1 MRFSVPVRF
10 ALLFLWMSLAVRIPA
25 QQPSGTAI
33 LSGIVSDQS
42 GAKIVHAEV
51 HLEGAGRTRDV
62 ATDSQGRFTV
72 GLEPGTYKL
81 SISSGG
87 FQPFERDELTLKTG
101 QDVSLKIIL
110 NIATHEEELNVRSD
124 GASSATDPNNNLGAF
139 RFQEEQLNVFSDN
152 DEIFQQQLAAI
163 VGTDT
168 LNPAQLYVDG
178 FSGGRIPPKKALR
191 EVRINQNP
199 LSTQFDRF
207 GLDRIE
213 VFTKP
218 GLTAFHGD
226 FSVEFNNQD
235 LNAKNPFAA
244 TAQPAYHTVIEDGSI
259 TGPLNKK
266 TSFFLAGTRNDHGNQ
281 SIVNAVVLDSNLQP
295 TPFSQAVPNPQA
307 SNTWSLRVDR
317 QLTPSDVF
325 VARYEFFNTDVRNGS
340 LTALVLPSEATNFSL
355 TTQSIQAGDTHVIS
369 PKAVSETRFQ
379 YTRNRSRR
387 DPVDNSA
394 AVIVQGYFRGGGN
407 PNQALHDSDD
417 RFEFQ
422 QYFSKSTGKHLL
434 RFGGRYRV
442 DREANLASAGFN
454 GQYTFPDLSSYA
466 ITLAGIQQGL
476 SGAAIRALGGG
487 ASQFNVAL
495 GNPSAAILSGDLA
508 LYAEDT
514 WQIRKNLSIIAG
526 MRFESQFA
534 VPDHFDPAPRVGL
547 GWAIQRKKDK
557 IPLLVL
563 RPGFGIFYDRLGQRD
578 LLQSVRQNGVTEQ
591 AYFVSN
597 PDFFPNVPTAGTIN
611 TPGFAPLSTYQPSV
625 IRMNPSLRTAY
636 DLVGTISAEH
646 SFGRY
651 GSLSA
656 TYSALKGVHQY
667 LTRNANAPLPG
678 TYNSNDPASGVRP
691 LGSIQNIYQYDSSG
705 NANRRFFSLN
715 FSAYPLRKLF
725 LSGYYVAQR
734 FLTDSEGASATVSDS
749 YNVHADY
756 GRSGTDLE
764 KHFVLASQWQL
775 PLNFNFV
782 SLLNYH
788 TGLPYNITI
797 GDDLNGDTF
806 FNERPAF
813 ATDLSRPSVRRT
825 ALGNFDTAPIPGQAI
840 VPFNYGHSPDYLSW
854 SPELDAI
861 VRLGKR
867 AAPTKNAPGPGPR
880 PFQLGIAFRAEN
892 ALNRTNAAI
901 PVGVLSPCDVSVAS
915 CAATGGYNPLFG
927 RSIALAGGS
936 STTAANRNVSLRAFF
951 TF

>member
-1 MRFSVPVRF
+1 MRFLIKVRF
-10 ALLFLWMSLAVRIPA
+10 ALLLFCVSMTLCLVG
-25 QQPSGTAI
+25 QQPSGAVV
-33 LSGIVSDQS
+33 LSGVVADQS
-42 GAKIVHAEV
+42 AAKIVNAQI
-51 HLEGAGRTRDV
+51 HLKGAGRERD
-62 ATDSQGRFTV
+62 ASTDVRGRFSV
-72 GLEPGTYKL
+72 GLEPGVYELT
-81 SISSGG
+81 ISSIG
-87 FQPFERDELTLKTG
+87 FQPFVRDAIVLKTG
-101 QDVSLKIIL
+101 QDVNLKIVL

-163 VGTDT
+163 VGTDAI
-168 LNPAQLYVDG
+168 NPAQLYVDG
-178 FSGGRIPPKKALR
+178 FSGGRIPPKRALR

-244 TAQPAYHTVIEDGSI
+244 TAQPAYHTVIEDGSV
-259 TGPLNKK
+259 TGPLNSK
-266 TSFFLAGTRNDHGNQ
+266 TSFFLAGNRTDHQNQ
-281 SIVNAVVLDSNLQP
+281 SIVNAVVLDSDNLP
-295 TPFSQAVPNPQA
+295 TPFSQAVPNPQN
-307 SNTWSLRVDR
+307 SNTWSVRLDR

-325 VARYEFFNTDVRNGS
+325 VARYEFFSSDVRNGS

-355 TTQSIQAGDTHVIS
+355 TTQSIQAGDTHIIS
-369 PKAVSETRFQ
+369 TKAVSETRFQ

-387 DPVDNSA
+387 DPVDTSA
-394 AVIVQGYFRGGGN
+394 AIVVQGYFRGGGN
-407 PNQALHDSDD
+407 PNQAFHDSDD

-422 QYFSKSTGKHLL
+422 QYFSKSAGKHLL

-454 GQYTFPDLSSYA
+454 GQYIFPDLSTYA
-466 ITLAGIQQGL
+466 ITVAGAQQGL
-476 SGAAIRALGGG
+476 SGTAIRAMGGG
-487 ASQFNVAL
+487 ASQFNVSL
-495 GNPSAAILSGDLA
+495 GNPSAAIVSGDLGI
-508 LYAEDT
+508 YAEDT
-514 WQIRKNLSIIAG
+514 WQIHKNLSLIAG

-534 VPDHFDPAPRVGL
+534 VPDHFDPAPRVGV

-557 IPLLVL
+557 TPLLVL
-563 RPGFGIFYDRLGQRD
+563 RPGFGIFYDRIGQRD

-591 AYFVSN
+591 LYFVSN
-597 PDFFPNVPTAGTIN
+597 PDFYPAVPTQGTLGN
-611 TPGFAPLSTYQPSV
+611 PSFAPLSTYQPSV
-625 IRMNPSLRTAY
+625 TRVNSSLRTAY
-636 DLVGTISAEH
+636 DLVGTISVEH
-646 SFGRY
+646 SFGRF

-678 TYNSNDPASGVRP
+678 TYDSADPASGSRP
-691 LGSIQNIYQYDSSG
+691 LGVEKNIYEYESSG

-715 FSAYPLRKLF
+715 FSAYPTRKLF
-725 LSGYYVAQR
+725 LSGYYAAQR
-734 FLTDSEGASATVSDS
+734 FLTDSEGASASVTNS

-756 GRSGTDLE
+756 GRSGIDLE

-775 PLNFNFV
+775 PFNFNFV

-813 ATDLSRPSVRRT
+813 ATDLARPSVRRT
-825 ALGNFDTAPIPGQAI
+825 PLGNFDTAPIAGQTI
-840 VPFNYGHSPDYLSW
+840 IPYDYGHSPDYLSW

-861 VRLGKR
+861 VRLGPR
-867 AAPTKNAPGPGPR
+867 AAPTKAAPGPGAR
-880 PFQLGIAFRAEN
+880 PFQLGVSFRAEN
-892 ALNRTNAAI
+892 AFNRTNAAI
-901 PVGVLSPCDVSVAS
+901 PVGVLSPCDQSVAS
-915 CAATGGYNPLFG
+915 CQTTGGYNPLFG
-927 RSIALAGGS
+927 HSISLAGGS
-936 STTAANRNVSLRAFF
+936 STTAANRNISLRVFF